1 MKNKEEEYVWKV
13 MNQLRGRTSLFNSVI
28 LISNFIFYRYI
39 SEHKVSLNLNLSQQS
54 DFQTIVDE
62 TKKNKFTIVELQSAL
77 NTIETANKNLNGIF
91 QNLNLNSVEYGNS
104 NDERISLFK
113 EVLLLINTL
122 DFTEISYGKF
132 FEILF
137 EKYAAQSRI
146 TSTAKSISKV
156 VANLLV
162 TNIKDKPI
170 TIYDP
175 TIGTGNMIATFLDN
189 LKTTKVSIVG
199 DEINPV
205 LYNIAKMNLIIH
217 GLKLNQFTI
226 KNINSLE
233 GKWNGKENADFVS
246 IDPPYSAKWDA
257 NTELLKDSRFKNY
270 GVLPPQS
277 KADYAFLLQGLVH
290 LKESGTMAIVLP
302 HGVLF
307 RSAKERKIRQK
318 LLEDGNIEAVIG
330 LPSNLSYNT
339 AIPLIIMILKKNR
352 NDKNVFFIDAS
363 QEYEKER
370 LINTLNNQEIKKIVD
385 TYKNKKEIKN
395 YSYLA
400 TWDEIKKN
408 DFNLNIS
415 RYISPFDESKLPSLQ
430 ESNFKLK
437 EIQDKI
443 KKDNNELVSA
453 LEQIDSKH
461 DNKELK
467 KLIDLIKVN

>member
-1 MKNKEEEYVWKV
+1 MKNKEEYVWKV

-39 SEHKVSLNLNLSQQS
+39 SEHKVSLNLKFSQQS
-54 DFQTIVDE
+54 NFQTIVDE
-62 TKKNKFTIVELQSAL
+62 TKKGKLTIVELQSAL
-77 NTIETANKNLNGIF
+77 NTVETASKNLNGIF

-104 NDERISLFK
+104 TDERISLFK
-113 EVLLLINTL
+113 EALLLVNTL
-122 DFTEISYGKF
+122 EFTEISYGKF

-137 EKYAAQSRI
+137 EKYIAKSVI
-146 TSTAKSISKV
+146 TSTAKSISNV
-156 VANLLV
+156 VAKLLI
-162 TNIKDKPI
+162 TNNKNETM
-170 TIYDP
+170 TIYDS
-175 TIGTGNMIATFLDN
+175 TIGTGNMIVNFLDN
-189 LKTTKVSIVG
+189 LDTTKVSIIG
-199 DEINPV
+199 DEINPA

-217 GLKLNQFTI
+217 DLKLNQFTI

-233 GKWNGKENADFVS
+233 EKWNGKGNADFVS
-246 IDPPYSAKWDA
+246 LDPPYSAKWDA
-257 NTELLKDSRFKNY
+257 NPELLKDLRFKKY
-270 GVLPPQS
+270 GVLPPKS
-277 KADYAFLLQGLVH
+277 KADYAFLLQGLAH

-339 AIPLIIMILKKNR
+339 AIPLIIIILKKNR

-363 QEYEKER
+363 QEYEKGR
-370 LINTLNNQEIKKIVD
+370 LINALNNQEIKKIVD
-385 TYKNKKEIKN
+385 TYKNKTEIKN
-395 YSYLA
+395 YSHLA

-437 EIQDKI
+437 EIQEKI
-443 KKDNNELVSA
+443 KKDNKELVSA
-453 LEQIDSKH
+453 LEQIDSKC
-461 DNKELK
+461 DNEELK
-467 KLIDLIKVN
+467 RLIDLIKVK

>member
-233 GKWNGKENADFVS
+233 GKWNMG
-246 IDPPYSAKWDA
+246 
-257 NTELLKDSRFKNY
+257 
-270 GVLPPQS
+270 
-277 KADYAFLLQGLVH
+277 
-290 LKESGTMAIVLP
+290 M
-302 HGVLF
+302 
-307 RSAKERKIRQK
+307 
-318 LLEDGNIEAVIG
+318 
-330 LPSNLSYNT
+330 
-339 AIPLIIMILKKNR
+339 II
-352 NDKNVFFIDAS
+352 
-363 QEYEKER
+363 
-370 LINTLNNQEIKKIVD
+370 
-385 TYKNKKEIKN
+385 
-395 YSYLA
+395 
-400 TWDEIKKN
+400 
-408 DFNLNIS
+408 
-415 RYISPFDESKLPSLQ
+415 
-430 ESNFKLK
+430 
-437 EIQDKI
+437 
-443 KKDNNELVSA
+443 
-453 LEQIDSKH
+453 
-461 DNKELK
+461 
-467 KLIDLIKVN
+467 